1 MHNAILITLLPLFL
15 ACDAC
20 SDKDQDTA
28 LDTAQEAT
36 DSAEEQSEG
45 EDTSE
50 AEDTSEEGDSGSD
63 SGE

>member
-1 MHNAILITLLPLFL
+1 MYNAILITLLPLFL

-28 LDTAQEAT
+28 ETTE
-36 DSAEEQSEG
+36 
-45 EDTSE
+45 TS
-50 AEDTSEEGDSGSD
+50 SD

>member
-1 MHNAILITLLPLFL
+1 MYNAILITLLPLFL

-28 LDTAQEAT
+28 SDTAQEAVDT
-36 DSAEEQSEG
+36 SSEQSEG

-50 AEDTSEEGDSGSD
+50 AEDTSEQEDSGSD